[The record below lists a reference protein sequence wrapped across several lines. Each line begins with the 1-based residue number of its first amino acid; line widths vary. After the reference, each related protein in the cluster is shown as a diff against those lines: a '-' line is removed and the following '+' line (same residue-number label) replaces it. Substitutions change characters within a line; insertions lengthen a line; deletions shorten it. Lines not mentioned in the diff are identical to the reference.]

1 MSQQL
6 FIDGS
11 GHPDDPI
18 AWAAKGEL
26 NTVFHT
32 GKLSDISVEED
43 ASVVLVLSGLDA
55 LLLSA
60 PMPTRNQQKIR
71 QALPYL
77 FEEQLIEDTETLHFA
92 TGPLKSDSLQVAV
105 IAKVRLQEWIDALAA
120 AGIRLDSAVIDIQ
133 LLTPQINGWVV
144 WCNEHTALVR
154 TGEGNGFACDRE
166 QLVEL
171 LSALSR
177 SDSQAEVVQSLH
189 INHEGELDLFPFTSN
204 LSDMKVT
211 ESAVDPRQS
220 TGFQFLLEQFTEQKN
235 HKPIEL
241 LQAEY
246 APEKPSR
253 LSAKL
258 TAIACS
264 VALLLVVGY
273 SSLLWYQNS
282 QFETQHQA
290 LQQQMVSLYKST
302 FPNEK
307 RVIDAKVQMQ
317 GHLRKLK
324 AQGVEEEGLFKLMA
338 SVAQVTDK
346 NSQIEFKQL
355 RFQKNS
361 LELKFEADSL
371 QVVEQFRN
379 RIHKKGLTT
388 KILSANKD
396 SGRVKARLKIEVA
409 S

>member
-11 GHPDDPI
+11 GHPGDPI
-18 AWAAKGEL
+18 DWAVRSEL
-26 NTVFHT
+26 NTIFHT
-32 GKLSDISVEED
+32 GQLSDISVEEGT
-43 ASVVLVLSGLDA
+43 SVVLVFSGLDV

-92 TGPLKSDSLQVAV
+92 MGPLKSDRLQVAV
-105 IAKVRLQEWIDALAA
+105 IAKERLQEWIDALTAV
-120 AGIRLDSAVIDIQ
+120 GIQLDSAVTDIQ
-133 LLTPQINGWVV
+133 LLTPKVAGWTV
-144 WCNEHTALVR
+144 WCNEYSALVR
-154 TGEGNGFACDRE
+154 TEEGAGFACDRE

-171 LSALSR
+171 LAALPR
-177 SDSQAEVVQSLH
+177 SGDHSEPVDSVH
-189 INHEGELDLFPFTSN
+189 IHHEGELDLFPFTSN
-204 LSDMKVT
+204 LADMTIT
-211 ESAVDPRQS
+211 EEVIEPSGTSR
-220 TGFQFLLEQFTEQKN
+220 FQFLLEQFTEQK
-235 HKPIEL
+235 HYKPIEL
-241 LQAEY
+241 LQAQY

-253 LSAKL
+253 ISTKL
-258 TAIACS
+258 AAIACS
-264 VALLLVVGY
+264 VTLLLVVGY

-282 QFETQHQA
+282 RFETQHRA
-290 LQQQMVSLYKST
+290 LQQQITSLYRST

-317 GHLRKLK
+317 GHLRKLA
-324 AQGVEEEGLFKLMA
+324 AQDTGGGGLFGLMA

-361 LELKFEADSL
+361 LELKFEAGSL
-371 QVVEQFRN
+371 QVVEQFRD
-379 RIHKKGLTT
+379 RIHTKGLTT

-396 SGRVKARLKIEVA
+396 TGRVKARLKIEAA